1 MKSYLKFLS
10 RNKLYTAI
18 EAVGLAVSLA
28 FVILIGSYVV
38 QQYEVAHESPQ
49 WKRTFVLGTNEFLGL
64 TYWDKE
70 ELEMNIPE
78 VDAATHAAML
88 WQPIVRE
95 GNEPLQCSGMETD
108 ADFFRV
114 FPQYH
119 LVEGSLNDFVSK
131 DDVLISESLAR
142 KIADQVGNDV
152 KTNGNDIQTTGNDA
166 QTTGKDAQTTGNDTS
181 VTPGLTGS
189 LIGKVINVDGTDRT
203 IKGVYAD
210 FDGTFFM
217 PYDIITHISGAWG
230 AGMERN
236 FGSIGNYTTW
246 FRARDDADAADV
258 RAKVKALLHK
268 NYDPIWGAE
277 KVDAWKVYRM
287 DEAFFITGNSNG
299 LTRQGNARML
309 RLLTVVVLL
318 LLLSAIFNYV
328 NLSLALTGK
337 RAKEM
342 ATRRLLG
349 ADKTS
354 ILWKYIGESVAFTAV
369 CFGAAL
375 LLADLLVPM
384 MNSLVSTAD
393 PDEMMLGMGD
403 TSVRLSFLLTS
414 GYIVAYLAG
423 IMVLGVINGLLPA
436 VVASRYQPID
446 VIKGTLRRRNK
457 MVMSK
462 VFIVV
467 QNVLS
472 VFLIALALVMEV
484 QMRHMLTRPM
494 HAATENLYYIEYSA
508 KNYDAMK
515 LFKDKVEQ
523 LPFVTKAGVGRGIPG
538 MINMTMG
545 VKVDEVHRVDMPV
558 ILCDSTYFK
567 LLGLEVEEDFGHPL
581 VHSLWMSRSA
591 FNAAAVSDTSTVF
604 PRRIN
609 MNGAQ
614 PEFIGGVVTDFPAR
628 PASEGE
634 INPNGGV
641 IVTRAEEL
649 HYANCLLIGTT
660 GEDRSYDEAIRQ
672 AYREF
677 RMETSGVE
685 EPAWRY
691 GFVHD
696 IHRKMLAPVQRT
708 LRLVELFAVLAVL
721 ISLLGLLAMSTY
733 FADENTKQIAV
744 RKVFGADVNS
754 ETRRAVRSYMIL
766 VGAACLIGIPPA
778 VWASRLY
785 LERFAYRI
793 EGYGWVFALA
803 VLISLAIAFGT
814 VLWQTLKAAKTN
826 PSTELKKE

>member
-70 ELEMNIPE
+70 EVIMNIPE
-78 VDAATHAAML
+78 VQAATRAAML
-88 WQPIVRE
+88 WQPLIRQ
-95 GNEPLQCSGMETD
+95 GDQLLQCAGMEAD
-108 ADFFRV
+108 ADFFKV
-114 FPQYH
+114 FPEYH
-119 LVEGSLNDFVSK
+119 LVEGSAEDFVGK
-131 DDVLISESLAR
+131 EDILISESLAR
-142 KIADQVGNDV
+142 KL
-152 KTNGNDIQTTGNDA
+152 
-166 QTTGKDAQTTGNDTS
+166 S
-181 VTPGLTGS
+181 VDGDN
-189 LIGKVINVDGTDRT
+189 LIGKVINVDQSNRI
-203 IKGVYAD
+203 IKGVFAD

-217 PYDIITHISGAWG
+217 PYDIITHISGTWA
-230 AGMERN
+230 AEQERN

-246 FRARDDADAADV
+246 FRIREDADPADV
-258 RAKVKALLHK
+258 RNKVSALLHK
-268 NYDPIWGAE
+268 NYDPFWSAE
-277 KVDAWKVYRM
+277 NVNTWKAYRM
-287 DEAFFITGNSNG
+287 DEAFFTTGDSNG
-299 LTRQGNARML
+299 LTRQGNSQML

-318 LLLSAIFNYV
+318 LLLSAVFNYV
-328 NLSLALTGK
+328 NLSLALTDK
-337 RAKEM
+337 RSKEM

-349 ADKTS
+349 ADKTG
-354 ILWKYIGESVAFTAV
+354 ILWKYISESVAFTAV

-375 LLADLLVPM
+375 LLADLLAPM
-384 MNSLVSTAD
+384 MNSLVSTGD
-393 PDEMMLGMGD
+393 PDELMLGMGD
-403 TSVRLSFLLTS
+403 TRVRLSFMMTP
-414 GYIVAYLAG
+414 GYILAYIAG
-423 IMVLGVINGLLPA
+423 ILLLGTICGLLPA
-436 VVASRYQPID
+436 IVASRYEPID

-457 MVMSK
+457 MVLNK

-494 HAATENLYYIEYSA
+494 HAASENRYYIEYSA
-508 KNYDAMK
+508 KNYDMMK

-538 MINMTMG
+538 LINMTIG
-545 VKVDEVHRVDMPV
+545 IKVDEVHHVDMPV

-581 VHSLWMSRSA
+581 THSLWMSRSA
-591 FNAAAVSDTSTVF
+591 FNAAGVSDTTTVF

-609 MNGAQ
+609 LNGAQ

-628 PASEGE
+628 PASESSQ
-634 INPNGGV
+634 NPNGGV
-641 IVTRAEEL
+641 IVTRDEEL
-649 HYANCLLIGTT
+649 RYANCMLIGTT
-660 GEDRSYDEAIRQ
+660 GEDDSYDKAIRQ
-672 AYREF
+672 AYREY
-677 RMETSGVE
+677 RLETSGVE

-691 GFVHD
+691 GFVRD
-696 IHRKMLAPVQRT
+696 INRKMLAPVKRT

-744 RKVFGADVNS
+744 RKVFGSDVTH
-754 ETRRAVRSYMIL
+754 ETWRNVRSYMVLTGI
-766 VGAACLIGIPPA
+766 ACAIGIPLA
-778 VWASRLY
+778 VWVAMVY
-785 LERFAYRI
+785 LERFAYRV
-793 EGYGWVFALA
+793 ENYGWVFVVA
-803 VLISLAIAFGT
+803 VIISLAIAFGT

-826 PSTELKKE
+826 PAVELKKE

>member
-38 QQYEVAHESPQ
+38 QQYKVAHESPD
-49 WKRTFVLGTNEFLGL
+49 WKRTFVLGSDEFLGL

-78 VDAATHAAML
+78 VEAVTHAAL
-88 WQPIVRE
+88 LGQPIIQI
-95 GNEPLQCSGMETD
+95 GDQPLQASGIETD
-108 ADFFRV
+108 ADFFKV
-114 FPQYH
+114 FPEYH
-119 LVEGSLNDFVSK
+119 LVEGSLEDFVGK
-131 DDVLISESLAR
+131 EDILISESFAHKTGR
-142 KIADQVGNDV
+142 QVGQV
-152 KTNGNDIQTTGNDA
+152 I
-166 QTTGKDAQTTGNDTS
+166 
-181 VTPGLTGS
+181 
-189 LIGKVINVDGTDRT
+189 KVDKTDRT
-203 IKGVYAD
+203 IKGIFAD
-210 FDGTFFM
+210 FDDAFFR
-217 PYDIITHISGAWG
+217 PEDIITNITATWAASESKAF
-230 AGMERN
+230 N
-236 FGSIGNYTTW
+236 SIGNYTTW
-246 FRARDDADAADV
+246 FTVRKDADIEDV
-258 RAKVKALLHK
+258 QTKVKALLHK
-268 NYDPIWGAE
+268 SYNSPWGAE
-277 KVDAWKVYRM
+277 KVESWRAYRM
-287 DEAFFITGNSNG
+287 DEVFFFTGSSNGG
-299 LTRQGNARML
+299 LTRTGNERML

-349 ADKTS
+349 ADKTG
-354 ILWKYIGESVAFTAV
+354 ILWKYIGESVVFTAF
-369 CFGAAL
+369 CFAAAL

-384 MNSLVSTAD
+384 MNSLVSSCD
-393 PDEMMLGMGD
+393 VDEMVLGISD
-403 TSVRLSFLLTS
+403 TSVRLSFMMTP
-414 GYIVAYLAG
+414 GYIIAYIAG
-423 IMVLGVINGLLPA
+423 IIVLGVINGLLPA
-436 VVASRYQPID
+436 FAASRYQPID

-457 MVMSK
+457 MVLSK

-494 HAATENLYYIEYSA
+494 HSAMDNLYYIEYSA
-508 KNYDAMK
+508 PDYDAMK
-515 LFKDKVEQ
+515 LLKDKVEQ
-523 LPFVTKAGVGRGIPG
+523 LPFVTRAGVGRGIPG
-538 MINMTMG
+538 MINMNLG
-545 VKVDEVHRVDMPV
+545 IKVDEEHRVDMPV
-558 ILCDSTYFK
+558 ILCDSTFFK
-567 LLGLEVEEDFGHPL
+567 LLRLEVEEDFGHPL
-581 VHSLWMSRSA
+581 THSLWMSRSA

-614 PEFIGGVVTDFPAR
+614 PEFIGGVVADYPTR
-628 PASEGE
+628 PASEANQ
-634 INPNGGV
+634 NPNGGV
-641 IVTRAEEL
+641 VVTRVEEL
-649 HYANCLLIGTT
+649 RYSNCLLIGTT
-660 GEDRSYDEAIRQ
+660 GEDKTYEDQILQ

-691 GFVHD
+691 GFIRD
-696 IHRKMLAPVQRT
+696 IHRKQLAPVRQT

-744 RKVFGADVNS
+744 RKVFGSDVTH
-754 ETRRAVRSYMIL
+754 ETWRNVRSYMIL
-766 VGAACLIGIPPA
+766 VGVACLVGIPLA
-778 VWASRLY
+778 IWAAQVY
-785 LERFAYRI
+785 LQRFAYRI
-793 EGYGWVFALA
+793 DGYGWVFVVAA
-803 VLISLAIAFGT
+803 LISLAIAFGT

-826 PSTELKKE
+826 PAVELKKE

>member
-10 RNKLYTAI
+10 RNKLYTSI

-28 FVILIGSYVV
+28 FVVLIGSYVV

-49 WKRTFVLGTNEFLGL
+49 WKRTFVLGNGDFLGL

-78 VDAATHAAML
+78 VEAATHAALL
-88 WQPIVRE
+88 WQPVIQNGE
-95 GNEPLQCSGMETD
+95 QPIQASGIETD
-108 ADFFRV
+108 ADFFKV
-114 FPQYH
+114 FPEYH
-119 LVEGSLNDFVSK
+119 LLEGDLEDFVGK
-131 DDVLISESLAR
+131 DDILISLSLAR
-142 KIADQVGNDV
+142 KISAQIGQV
-152 KTNGNDIQTTGNDA
+152 IQ
-166 QTTGKDAQTTGNDTS
+166 
-181 VTPGLTGS
+181 
-189 LIGKVINVDGTDRT
+189 VDKEDRT
-203 IKGVYAD
+203 IKGIYAD

-217 PYDIITHISGAWG
+217 PADIITNITATWA
-230 AGMERN
+230 AGQSKQFN
-236 FGSIGNYTTW
+236 SIGNYTTW
-246 FRARDDADAADV
+246 FRVREDADLEEV
-258 RAKVKALLHK
+258 RTKVKTLLHK
-268 NYDPIWGAE
+268 NYDASWGAE
-277 KVDAWKVYRM
+277 EVDAWRAYRM
-287 DEAFFITGNSNG
+287 DEAFFFTGGSDG
-299 LTRQGNARML
+299 LTRTGNAQML

-337 RAKEM
+337 RSKEM

-349 ADKTS
+349 ADKS
-354 ILWKYIGESVAFTAV
+354 GILWKYIGESVAFTAV
-369 CFGAAL
+369 CFAFAL
-375 LLADLLVPM
+375 LLANLLVPM
-384 MNSLVSTAD
+384 MNNLVSTSD
-393 PDEMMLGMGD
+393 PDELMLGIGD
-403 TSVRLSFLLTS
+403 TSVRLSFMMTP
-414 GYIVAYLAG
+414 GYILAYIAG
-423 IMVLGVINGLLPA
+423 ILLLGTLCGLLPA
-436 VVASRYQPID
+436 VVASRYEPID
-446 VIKGTLRRRNK
+446 VIKGTLRRLNK
-457 MVMSK
+457 MVLSK

-484 QMRHMLTRPM
+484 QMRHMLTRPL

-508 KNYDAMK
+508 QNYDAMK

-538 MINMTMG
+538 LINMTMG
-545 VKVDEVHRVDMPV
+545 IKVDEEHHVDMPV

-581 VHSLWMSRSA
+581 THSLWMSRSA

-614 PEFIGGVVTDFPAR
+614 PEFIGGVVTDYPTR

-634 INPNGGV
+634 SNPNGGV

-649 HYANCLLIGTT
+649 RHANCMLIGTT
-660 GEDRSYDEAIRQ
+660 GEDDSYDKAIRQ
-672 AYREF
+672 AYREY
-677 RMETSGVE
+677 RLETSGVE

-691 GFVHD
+691 GFVRD
-696 IHRKMLAPVQRT
+696 INKKMLAPVQRT

-744 RKVFGADVNS
+744 RKVFGSDVTH
-754 ETRRAVRSYMIL
+754 ETWRNVRSYMIL
-766 VGAACLIGIPPA
+766 VGVACLVGIPLA
-778 VWASRLY
+778 IWAAQVY
-785 LERFAYRI
+785 LQRFAYRV
-793 EGYGWVFALA
+793 EGYGWVFVVAA
-803 VLISLAIAFGT
+803 LISLAIAFGT

-826 PSTELKKE
+826 PAIELKKE

>member
-18 EAVGLAVSLA
+18 ETVGLAVSLA

-49 WKRTFVLGTNEFLGL
+49 WKCTFVLGSDEFLGL

-78 VDAATHAAML
+78 VHAATHVAML
-88 WQPIVRE
+88 WQPRIRQ
-95 GNEPLQCSGMETD
+95 GDQLLQCAGMEAD
-108 ADFFRV
+108 ADFFKV
-114 FPQYH
+114 FPEYR
-119 LVEGSLNDFVSK
+119 LVEGSLEDFVGK

-142 KIADQVGNDV
+142 KIADQVGNDS
-152 KTNGNDIQTTGNDA
+152 
-166 QTTGKDAQTTGNDTS
+166 S

-189 LIGKVINVDGTDRT
+189 LIGSVINVDDSDRT
-203 IKGVYAD
+203 IKGVFAD
-210 FDGTFFM
+210 FDSTFFM
-217 PYDIITHISGAWG
+217 PYDIITHISGTWA
-230 AGMERN
+230 AGRERN

-246 FRARDDADAADV
+246 FRVREDADPDDV
-258 RAKVKALLHK
+258 MDKVSALLHK
-268 NYDPIWGAE
+268 NYDPIWSAE
-277 KVDAWKVYRM
+277 KVNAWKAYRM
-287 DEAFFITGNSNG
+287 DEAFFATGNSNG
-299 LTRQGNARML
+299 LTRQGSAQML

-337 RAKEM
+337 RSKEM

-349 ADKTS
+349 ADKTG

-369 CFGAAL
+369 CFAAAL
-375 LLADLLVPM
+375 LLADLLAPM
-384 MNSLVSTAD
+384 MNSLVSSAD
-393 PDEMMLGMGD
+393 PDELMLGMGD
-403 TSVRLSFLLTS
+403 TSVRLSFMMTP
-414 GYIVAYLAG
+414 GYILAYIAG
-423 IMVLGVINGLLPA
+423 ILVLGVVNGLLPA
-436 VVASRYQPID
+436 FAASHYQPID

-457 MVMSK
+457 MVLSK

-472 VFLIALALVMEV
+472 VFLIALALLMEV

-494 HAATENLYYIEYSA
+494 HAATENRYYIEYSA
-508 KNYDAMK
+508 QNLDQMK

-538 MINMTMG
+538 LINMTMG
-545 VKVDEVHRVDMPV
+545 IKVDEEHRVDMPV
-558 ILCDSTYFK
+558 IVCDSTYFK

-581 VHSLWMSRSA
+581 THSLWMSRSA

-609 MNGAQ
+609 MNGAR
-614 PEFIGGVVTDFPAR
+614 PEFIGGVVTDYPTR
-628 PASEGE
+628 PASESSQ
-634 INPNGGV
+634 NPNGGV

-649 HYANCLLIGTT
+649 RYSNCMLIGTT
-660 GEDRSYDEAIRQ
+660 GEDETVDKAIRQ
-672 AYREF
+672 AYREY
-677 RMETSGVE
+677 RLETSGVE

-691 GFVHD
+691 GFVRD
-696 IHRKMLAPVQRT
+696 INKKMLAPVRRT
-708 LRLVELFAVLAVL
+708 LRLVELFAVLAML

-744 RKVFGADVNS
+744 RKVFGADVSS
-754 ETRRAVRSYMIL
+754 ETWRNVRSYMIL
-766 VGAACLIGIPPA
+766 TGIACLIGIPLA
-778 VWASRLY
+778 VWATRVY
-785 LERFAYRI
+785 LERFAYRV
-793 EGYGWVFALA
+793 ENYGWVFVMA
-803 VLISLAIAFGT
+803 VIISLAIAFGT

-826 PSTELKKE
+826 PAIELKKE

>member
-18 EAVGLAVSLA
+18 EAAGLAVSLA

-49 WKRTFVLGTNEFLGL
+49 WKHTFVLGTNEFLGL

-88 WQPIVRE
+88 WQPIIRQGDE
-95 GNEPLQCSGMETD
+95 LLQCSGMETD

-119 LVEGSLNDFVSK
+119 LVEGGLDDFVGK
-131 DDVLISESLAR
+131 DDVLISESLAG
-142 KIADQVGNDV
+142 KIAGQVGSDV
-152 KTNGNDIQTTGNDA
+152 L
-166 QTTGKDAQTTGNDTS
+166 
-181 VTPGLTGS
+181 VGS
-189 LIGKVINVDGTDRT
+189 VINVDGTNRT

-217 PYDIITHISGAWG
+217 PYDIITHISGTWA
-230 AGMERN
+230 AGGERN

-246 FRARDDADAADV
+246 FRAREDADPADV
-258 RAKVKALLHK
+258 RIKVKALLHK
-268 NYDPIWGAE
+268 NYDAIWNAE
-277 KVDAWKVYRM
+277 KVDAWKAYRM
-287 DEAFFITGNSNG
+287 DEAFFMTGNSNG
-299 LTRQGNARML
+299 LTRQGNAQML
-309 RLLTVVVLL
+309 KLLTVVVLL

-349 ADKTS
+349 ADKTG

-369 CFGAAL
+369 CFAAAL

-384 MNSLVSTAD
+384 MNSLISTAD
-393 PDEMMLGMGD
+393 PDEMMLVMLGLGD
-403 TSVRLSFLLTS
+403 TSVRLSFMLTP
-414 GYIVAYLAG
+414 GYILAYLAG
-423 IMVLGVINGLLPA
+423 ILVLGVVNGLLPA
-436 VVASRYQPID
+436 FAASRYQPID

-457 MVMSK
+457 MVLSK

-508 KNYDAMK
+508 QNYDAMK
-515 LFKDKVEQ
+515 LFKDKVER

-545 VKVDEVHRVDMPV
+545 VKVDEEHHVDMPV

-581 VHSLWMSRSA
+581 THSLWMSRSA

-614 PEFIGGVVTDFPAR
+614 PEFIGGVVADYPTR
-628 PASEGE
+628 PASESAQ
-634 INPNGGV
+634 NPNGGV

-649 HYANCLLIGTT
+649 RYSNCLLIGTT
-660 GEDRSYDEAIRQ
+660 GEDKSYENQILQ

-677 RMETSGVE
+677 RLETSGVE
-685 EPAWRY
+685 DPAWRY
-691 GFVHD
+691 GFVRD
-696 IHRKMLAPVQRT
+696 INRKMLAPVQRT

-744 RKVFGADVNS
+744 RKVFGSDVTH
-754 ETRRAVRSYMIL
+754 ETWRNVRSYMVLTGI
-766 VGAACLIGIPPA
+766 ACAIGIPLA
-778 VWASRLY
+778 VWAARVY
-785 LERFAYRI
+785 LERFAYRV
-793 EGYGWVFALA
+793 ENYGWVFVVA
-803 VLISLAIAFGT
+803 VIISLAIAFAT

-826 PSTELKKE
+826 PAIELKKE